1 MIVISDLGLMMT
13 SIAVIY
19 NSVST
24 VDTVERVE
32 KEEKVE
38 RVDTT
43 VDTKYVKSSV
53 KLCTTIKLSSHEKE
67 KRRWSVERY
76 ISSIRVRTDWYERV
90 RFFLLSTNLV
100 FSISLSID
108 IWIFTSIYN
117 VHDSWYAAG
126 RLLCCI
132 WCVTWLGCL
141 FFEKN
146 RALCTQYVCVHP
158 FQSAV

>member
-1 MIVISDLGLMMT
+1 MG
-13 SIAVIY
+13 
-19 NSVST
+19 
-24 VDTVERVE
+24 VE
-32 KEEKVE
+32 KEERVE
-38 RVDTT
+38 RVDTS

-53 KLCTTIKLSSHEKE
+53 KLCTRIKLSSHEKE
-67 KRRWSVERY
+67 KRRRSVERY

-146 RALCTQYVCVHP
+146 RALCTQSVCVP
-158 FQSAV
+158 PIPTSCLIFLLL

>member
-1 MIVISDLGLMMT
+1 MGVVDPLVI
-13 SIAVIY
+13 
-19 NSVST
+19 T

-67 KRRWSVERY
+67 KRRRSVEHY

-100 FSISLSID
+100 FSISLFSID
-108 IWIFTSIYN
+108 IWFVRTY
-117 VHDSWYAAG
+117 
-126 RLLCCI
+126 
-132 WCVTWLGCL
+132 
-141 FFEKN
+141 
-146 RALCTQYVCVHP
+146 QYI
-158 FQSAV
+158 